1 MQRGHSNSIALR
13 SMVLDWHTL
22 IPVKETIPLQK
33 QSGTQWKCVN
43 LFFMEALLCFFC
55 TGIKTERIK
64 GWNHILLVTKLLMTQ
79 QDHYVI
85 AEPSLLVVVFK
96 ADVFILSMAISL
108 LSVLF
113 SLNAEIFIVEIK
125 IVLKLECTQ
134 VFVCKIVA
142 FVCLCS
148 SVVKGKNPI
157 KLISCVNEFLCMF
170 LVSRKLLRNRLLAS
184 VGTKVYVL

>member
-1 MQRGHSNSIALR
+1 
-13 SMVLDWHTL
+13 
-22 IPVKETIPLQK
+22 
-33 QSGTQWKCVN
+33 
-43 LFFMEALLCFFC
+43 
-55 TGIKTERIK
+55 
-64 GWNHILLVTKLLMTQ
+64 MTQ